1 MSMTNINHSDLTS
14 DTKKQPGATGIE
26 DSASTVVA
34 NLNKLLEI
42 QNISAKELSEQTNY
56 SESAISK
63 YRTGKQFPPLDFLY
77 KLKILF
83 RISLDDFIFKEI
95 NRVDIHAQ
103 IPLSAAEKDEKR
115 SYDKFCGTYLVYYL
129 NTSSYKGRDKNT
141 PEESLLYGILTISED
156 KTNIYEHTYNS
167 IAVLG
172 IKCRDMATQLKKTID
187 SMKSYYDIEKY
198 ISNDESLVKKAYFG
212 DFEFSAEHAFLTL
225 THDRKDKAL
234 IILHRVNRNKK
245 EYIGGMGTINSVSK
259 GREPTPTAQYIALSR
274 YPISLSAEEIHHQ
287 LLLSHPTYKADANAK
302 ELISLFKKTYQTPD
316 SYEET
321 IKYSEILTDLQ
332 KEIIIKV
339 NLERYVK
346 TSLTN
351 NMFRYAKISE
361 RDDGAWYDLLKDVS
375 IKSQDNVDIS

>member
-198 ISNDESLVKKAYFG
+198 ISNDENLVKKAYFG

-234 IILHRVNRNKK
+234 IILHRVNSNKK

-287 LLLSHPTYKADANAK
+287 LLLSHPTYKADARTYFFIQKN
-302 ELISLFKKTYQTPD
+302 ISNSGQL
-316 SYEET
+316 
-321 IKYSEILTDLQ
+321 
-332 KEIIIKV
+332 
-339 NLERYVK
+339 
-346 TSLTN
+346 
-351 NMFRYAKISE
+351 
-361 RDDGAWYDLLKDVS
+361 
-375 IKSQDNVDIS
+375 